1 MGTSLEELN
10 TDREERKEQNDKEIK
25 IRKRKSYLMFVE
37 FYEAGARREVLELLN
52 HELNKRSAYGSNTA
66 ALYARESL
74 NLFILDFKI

>member
-1 MGTSLEELN
+1 MKNQANQE
-10 TDREERKEQNDKEIK
+10 DK
-25 IRKRKSYLMFVE
+25 IRKRKSYLMFKE

-74 NLFILDFKI
+74 NLFITDFNI

>member
-1 MGTSLEELN
+1 MILLIAHPTTSQH
-10 TDREERKEQNDKEIK
+10 TQDIK
-25 IRKRKSYLMFVE
+25 IRKRKSYLMFKE
-37 FYEAGARREVLELLN
+37 FYDAGARREVLELLN